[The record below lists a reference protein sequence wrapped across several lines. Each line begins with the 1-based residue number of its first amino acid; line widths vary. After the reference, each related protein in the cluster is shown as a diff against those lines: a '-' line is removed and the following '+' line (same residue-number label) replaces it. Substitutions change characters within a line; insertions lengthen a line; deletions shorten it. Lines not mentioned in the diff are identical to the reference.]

1 MGFPVGGT
9 GVGGSPVPPGI
20 YESQTSAFNEAMKNI
35 IGMLPFDNSVII
47 PFTQQDFDEVFHYRS
62 EPGRPMLHPLLYLRT
77 SEEMETVE
85 DELFHPI
92 YQELLESLPPEI
104 GEWLTFEMRQ
114 PFAERDPDAVALHH
128 TLSATAS
135 AIGWLSVVTQPIEA
149 NSPAATYLMLNMT
162 LPFVALN
169 GALGQA
175 DFVLRQA
182 MSYLNDQGPNYQH
195 YDTYSSSF
203 SDIQSSITEALALQ
217 REIEKGLITEDVKR
231 RLIQSASLLHEIADR
246 FSANAVNN
254 DFLIVGAQLDAL
266 ATATA
271 ALALT
276 RGTPSLVLGS
286 SIALIGINNHTS
298 VLGPF
303 GFGFDTISDAVVDGL
318 LDSFVYGPRAEINE
332 LTTLYHDLVALR
344 EELETY
350 YND

>member
-20 YESQTSAFNEAMKNI
+20 YESQTSAFNETMKNI
-35 IGMLPFDNSVII
+35 IGMLPFDTSVII

-62 EPGRPMLHPLLYLRT
+62 EPERPMLHPLLFLRT
-77 SEEMETVE
+77 AEEMGITA
-85 DELFHPI
+85 DDLFHPI

-104 GEWLTFEMRQ
+104 GEWLTNEMRQ

-135 AIGWLSVVTQPIEA
+135 AIGWLSVVTQPIEP
-149 NSPAATYLMLNMT
+149 NSAAATYLMLNMT

-169 GALGQA
+169 GALSQA

-182 MSYLNDQGPNYQH
+182 MSYLSDAGPNYQH
-195 YDTYSSSF
+195 FDTYSSSF

-217 REIEKGLITEDVKR
+217 REIEKGLVTEDVKR
-231 RLIQSASLLHEIADR
+231 RLVQTANLLHEIADR
-246 FSANAVNN
+246 FTTNSVGH
-254 DFLIVGAQLDAL
+254 DFLIVGAQLEAL

-271 ALALT
+271 ALALSH
-276 RGTPSLVLGS
+276 GTPSLVLGS
-286 SIALIGINNHTS
+286 SAALIGLNNHTS

-303 GFGFDTISDAVVDGL
+303 GFGFDTVVDAVVDGI
-318 LDSFVYGPRAEINE
+318 LDSFLYGPRAEINE
-332 LTTLYHDLVALR
+332 LKTLYQDLIALR
-344 EELETY
+344 EGLDNRY
-350 YND
+350 D